1 MKKMGDIGKIIT
13 GNTPKTSDPKNY
25 ETRSIC
31 FVKPS
36 DIAEDKITRILC
48 SEFYISEY
56 AREKARIVPPE
67 SVLVTCIGSIGKVA
81 ISGIECAIN
90 QQINA
95 IIPDSSEC
103 NAEYLAYLLQ
113 YKKSELQLMANAPV
127 VPILNKSQFS
137 ELSIELPSLD
147 EQKIVNQRLNKITNI
162 ISLRQQQLAKLDELV
177 KARFVEMFGDM
188 LLNPMAWP
196 EVVLETLADIV
207 SGITKGR
214 KVKEQTLL
222 EVPYMAVSNVK
233 DGYIDWTTV
242 KTILAT
248 EQEIEQYRLFPDDVL
263 MTEGGDP
270 DKVGRGA
277 IIKEPLENCIH
288 QNHIFRVRLD
298 KEKILP
304 AFFAEYLQHQKSKR
318 YFLGC
323 AKQTTGIASINMKQ
337 LKALPVLLPPLDL
350 QQQFDDFARQIE
362 RVRCSIQNCL
372 GQMETLKKALIQQYF
387 G

>member
-1 MKKMGDIGKIIT
+1 MKIREICNITMGQSPSSATYNENGDGLPFFQGAADFGKKFPMTRVWCSSPLKIAYAGDILISVRAPVGTMNIA
-13 GNTPKTSDPKNY
+13 TSECCIGRGLAAIKVDEDACDSNY
-25 ETRSIC
+25 FWFALES
-31 FVKPS
+31 K
-36 DIAEDKITRILC
+36 
-48 SEFYISEY
+48 ISELNN
-56 AREKARIVPPE
+56 K
-67 SVLVTCIGSIGKVA
+67 GSGSTFKA
-81 ISGIECAIN
+81 ISKSILEETEIPLLELEEQRKIAKILTGIE
-90 QQINA
+90 
-95 IIPDSSEC
+95 
-103 NAEYLAYLLQ
+103 
-113 YKKSELQLMANAPV
+113 
-127 VPILNKSQFS
+127 
-137 ELSIELPSLD
+137 
-147 EQKIVNQRLNKITNI
+147 NI
-162 ISLRQQQLAKLDELV
+162 SFVRQQQLAKLDELV

-242 KTILAT
+242 KTIVAT

-304 AFFAEYLQHQKSKR
+304 VFFAEYLQHQKSKR

-323 AKQTTGIASINMKQ
+323 AKQTTGIASINMRQ

-350 QQQFDDFARQIE
+350 QEQFDDFARQIE